1 MIVVLATVVMYI
13 LRTYNRRIFVQLL
26 VDIMLAVLSQ
36 LL

>member
-1 MIVVLATVVMYI
+1 MIVVLATVVMYL
-13 LRTYNRRIFVQLL
+13 LRTYDGRIFVQLL